1 MLVRT
6 IDQTVLPATLQIPD
20 PSCNMR
26 VNMAGATEKFSDVG
40 NLLRTQCPKEPV
52 YCIFPHVY
60 RETAKE
66 FLRGFPGRVLYAV
79 KANADPTILRLLM
92 DAGVRHFDCA
102 SLPEIELID
111 TINPDAKKY
120 FMIPAQIRDAAGTAQ
135 EKHGV
140 RHFLVDHL
148 SGLSRLARE
157 IDTSRSIIFARM
169 AVHHESAMEDL
180 SVRFGAPPE
189 EMPLLLQSIRDSGA
203 EPALAFNVGSSV
215 TDPEAYRYALSIARS
230 VLEQLPFRLRL
241 IDVGGGYPKSYPG
254 FIVPQLEEYFRAVA
268 ESVATLPLA
277 DNAEVLGEPGRA
289 LAAPGMSAV
298 VEVLLRKDNR
308 LFLNDGMFGIFW
320 VLRID
325 GHDRYPVRT
334 FRNGKPLE
342 GATMEFQINGPT
354 CDSTDTLPGLVPLP
368 VDIRAGDYLEFGNIG
383 AYSISGRTD
392 FNGYYSDRI
401 VTITSKA
408 ERPPE
413 F

>member
-1 MLVRT
+1 
-6 IDQTVLPATLQIPD
+6 
-20 PSCNMR
+20 
-26 VNMAGATEKFSDVG
+26 MANATEKFSDVG
-40 NLLRTQCPKEPV
+40 TFLSAECPKEPV

-66 FLRGFPGRVLYAV
+66 FVGGFPGRVLYAV
-79 KANADPTILRLLM
+79 KANADPTVLGLLM

-111 TINPDAKKY
+111 AIDPDATKY
-120 FMIPAQIRDAAGTAQ
+120 FMIPTRIRDAAGTAQ

-148 SGLSRLARE
+148 SGLSQLVKE
-157 IDTSRSIIFARM
+157 IDTSRSVIFARM

-180 SVRFGAPPE
+180 SIRFGAPPE
-189 EMPLLLQSIRDSGA
+189 EMPQLLQSIRDSGA

-215 TDPEAYRYALSIARS
+215 TDPEAYRYSISITKS

-241 IDVGGGYPKSYPG
+241 IDVGGGYPKSYPD
-254 FIVPQLEEYFRAVA
+254 FIVPQLEEYFHAVA
-268 ESVATLPLA
+268 ESFGDLPLA

-308 LFLNDGMFGIFW
+308 LYINDGMYGIFW

-342 GATMEFQINGPT
+342 GATMEFQVNGPT
-354 CDSTDTLPGLVPLP
+354 CDATDTLPGLVPLP

-383 AYSISGRTD
+383 AYSLSGRTD
-392 FNGYYSDRI
+392 FNGYYSSRI
-401 VTITSKA
+401 VTITSPSEK
-408 ERPPE
+408 PPAV
-413 F
+413 

>member
-1 MLVRT
+1 
-6 IDQTVLPATLQIPD
+6 
-20 PSCNMR
+20 
-26 VNMAGATEKFSDVG
+26 
-40 NLLRTQCPKEPV
+40 
-52 YCIFPHVY
+52 
-60 RETAKE
+60 
-66 FLRGFPGRVLYAV
+66 
-79 KANADPTILRLLM
+79 
-92 DAGVRHFDCA
+92 
-102 SLPEIELID
+102 
-111 TINPDAKKY
+111 
-120 FMIPAQIRDAAGTAQ
+120 
-135 EKHGV
+135 
-140 RHFLVDHL
+140 
-148 SGLSRLARE
+148 
-157 IDTSRSIIFARM
+157 
-169 AVHHESAMEDL
+169 MEDL
-180 SVRFGAPPE
+180 SIRFGAPPE

-215 TDPEAYRYALSIARS
+215 TDPEAYRYAISIARS

-408 ERPPE
+408 ERPPAVHE
-413 F
+413 GNGN

>member
-1 MLVRT
+1 MTNASLEFT
-6 IDQTVLPATLQIPD
+6 
-20 PSCNMR
+20 
-26 VNMAGATEKFSDVG
+26 DVG
-40 NLLRTQCPKEPV
+40 KLLSMECPKEPV

-60 RETAKE
+60 RETATD

-79 KANADPTILRLLM
+79 KANSDPMILRLLI
-92 DAGVRHFDCA
+92 DAGVGHFDCA
-102 SLPEIELID
+102 SLPETALVD
-111 TINPDAKKY
+111 TIDPGAKKY
-120 FMIPAQIRDAAGTAQ
+120 FMNPVRIRGAAGTAQ

-140 RHFLVDHL
+140 RHFVVDHL
-148 SGLSRLARE
+148 SGLSQLVDE
-157 IDTSRSIIFARM
+157 IETSRSVIFARM

-180 SVRFGAPPE
+180 SVRFGAQPE

-203 EPALAFNVGSSV
+203 EPGLAFNVGSSV
-215 TDPEAYRYALSIARS
+215 TDPDAYRYS
-230 VLEQLPFRLRL
+230 VSVTKTVLDQLPFRLRL

-254 FIVPQLEEYFRAVA
+254 FIVPEIEEYFRAVA

-298 VEVLLRKDNR
+298 VEVLLRKDDR
-308 LFLNDGMFGIFW
+308 LYINDGMYGVFW

-342 GATMEFQINGPT
+342 GETMEFQINGPT

-368 VDIRAGDYLEFGNIG
+368 VDIRPGDYLEFGNIG
-383 AYSISGRTD
+383 AYSLTGRTD
-392 FNGYYSDRI
+392 YNGYYSDRI
-401 VTITSKA
+401 VTITSPT
-408 ERPPE
+408 ERPPAL
-413 F
+413 